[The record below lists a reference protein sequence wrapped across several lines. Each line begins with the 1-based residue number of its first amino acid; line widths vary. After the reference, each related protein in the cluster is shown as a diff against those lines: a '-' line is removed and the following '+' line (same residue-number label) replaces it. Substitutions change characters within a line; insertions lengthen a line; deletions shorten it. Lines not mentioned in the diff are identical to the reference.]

1 MIASKATG
9 LEFSELLSRHL
20 LGPLRLHDS
29 FFDAN
34 KPLLANGA
42 VSLGPSRAATT
53 FGWFSGETKSGLRV
67 VFKDGGQPGVST
79 VMYLVPEENLA
90 CVAPANRSDNGEPA
104 AQKTPM
110 GEVAGTT

>member
-1 MIASKATG
+1 MFEMFPHMGDAQPPSPKALLENYGTLGHSPHEVYEYSNIGLAALGMIASKATG

-53 FGWFSGETKSGLRV
+53 FGWFSG
-67 VFKDGGQPGVST
+67 
-79 VMYLVPEENLA
+79 
-90 CVAPANRSDNGEPA
+90 
-104 AQKTPM
+104 
-110 GEVAGTT
+110 